1 MAHQLRIIRN
11 KQFPSRMALL
21 PGEGK
26 VKKSWPKESW
36 RNCDG
41 PPHRISLDHAMIHSL
56 TA

>member
-1 MAHQLRIIRN
+1 
-11 KQFPSRMALL
+11 MALL